1 MAEEMRR
8 TAARPVHPG
17 AAVRHSRRRNTVNLY
32 TTIAA
37 AITAAL
43 GSLLSVNVLFN
54 LSPTGLT
61 VNGVTLY
68 SPQQIQ
74 QIGGLVPGQNLVRL
88 NTEYIERRLTENL
101 VYIDKVSVLKDYP
114 DGLIINVTEAKPA
127 VQIEYEGGYCTMS
140 KSGRILEAGETERD
154 PLLPLVTGYELTGY
168 ETPSEKAAR
177 LEAEAENIKTAPKK
191 PDVKPGT
198 RAISEDDQKTAILS
212 ELLAK
217 LEALEFGKIAKI
229 DIKDRTDIKLIYD
242 GRIQIEL
249 GSSVEMDIKLT
260 QIKAVIDTELPESYE
275 GRLRY
280 NGIDRGISAIPKKTD
295 LPVAVKKPGTAAG
308 TAADGAADSS
318 AADSEADIRGFDP
331 NAPIDPNNTWDNQT
345 AGGWT
350 DPNAGYDDY
359 GGGWYDPNAGYD
371 YGYDQGGGYYD
382 YGYDQGYGYDQ
393 NYGYDYGYGGDGTW

>member
-1 MAEEMRR
+1 MAEELKR
-8 TAARPVHPG
+8 TAARPVRPG

-32 TTIAA
+32 TTVAA

-68 SPQQIQ
+68 TPQQIQ
-74 QIGGLVPGQNLVRL
+74 QIGGLAPGQNLVRL
-88 NTEYIERRLTENL
+88 NTEFIERRLTDNL

-127 VQIEYEGGYCTMS
+127 VQIEYENGYCTMS
-140 KSGRILEAGETERD
+140 KSGRILETCEEERNS
-154 PLLPLVTGYELTGY
+154 LLPLVTGYELTGE
-168 ETPSEKAAR
+168 ETAEERAERLEKAANSGSK
-177 LEAEAENIKTAPKK
+177 ASKK
-191 PDVKPGT
+191 PEVKPGMK
-198 RAISEDDQKTAILS
+198 AISEDEQKTAILS

-217 LEALEFGKIAKI
+217 LDSLEFGKIAKI

-260 QIKAVIDTELPESYE
+260 QIKAVIDSELPENYE

-295 LPVAVKKPGTAAG
+295 LPVSVNKPTNGTSAQITTG
-308 TAADGAADSS
+308 TDSATDS
-318 AADSEADIRGFDP
+318 AAEIQGFDP
-331 NAPIDPNNTWDNQT
+331 NAPVNGADYDNANANAWNDPNAGYD
-345 AGGWT
+345 GGWT
-350 DPNAGYDDY
+350 DPNAGYND
-359 GGGWYDPNAGYD
+359 GWYDPNAGY
-371 YGYDQGGGYYD
+371 GYDQGN
-382 YGYDQGYGYDQ
+382 GYDQ
-393 NYGYDYGYGGDGTW
+393 NYGYDYGYGYGDGAW